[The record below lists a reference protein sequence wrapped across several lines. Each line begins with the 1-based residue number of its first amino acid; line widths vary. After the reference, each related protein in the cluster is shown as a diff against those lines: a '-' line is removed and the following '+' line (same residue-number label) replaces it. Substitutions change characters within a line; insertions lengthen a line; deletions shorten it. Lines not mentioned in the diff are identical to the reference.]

1 MKPDRLL
8 ICCLLL
14 MLFFILTGF
23 GHAASQTALV
33 PLPEKEVRAAVETFL
48 ESRSGERGWQTTI
61 LQLSVPKGILVSKG
75 VRDLEVIAPGNW
87 PGWGPV
93 SLALVVR
100 VNGVVEKNFSVRLM
114 VEAQTEM
121 VVATRQILAGTVLGE
136 ADLTVQKQDVAL
148 AAGHH
153 IKRIADAVGRKSRTT
168 IRAGYPVR
176 NDQLV
181 SVPVIVSG
189 QLVTIVL
196 ERPGL
201 RITVAGRAKS
211 SGGIGDLIRV
221 ENLTSRKE
229 IPARV
234 VDSSTVEVGF

>member
-1 MKPDRLL
+1 MVKPDRLF
-8 ICCLLL
+8 ICFLLL
-14 MLFFILTGF
+14 
-23 GHAASQTALV
+23 ALV
-33 PLPEKEVRAAVETFL
+33 LVPAGYGYSVPLEPLPEKEVRSAVETFL
-48 ESRSGERGWQTTI
+48 GARLVDKGWQTTI
-61 LQLSVPKGILVSKG
+61 RQLSIPKGTMVSKG
-75 VRDLEVIAPGNW
+75 VRDLEIVAPANW

-100 VNGVVEKNFSVRLM
+100 VNGMVEKNLSVRLM
-114 VEAQTEM
+114 VVAQTEM
-121 VVATRQILAGTVLGE
+121 VVATRQILAGAILS
-136 ADLTVQKQDVAL
+136 ADELAIQKQDVAL
-148 AAGHH
+148 AGGHH
-153 IKRIADAVGRKSRTT
+153 IQRIADAVGKKSRTT

-211 SGGIGDLIRV
+211 SGGVGDLIRV
-221 ENLTSRKE
+221 ENLTSRRE
-229 IPARV
+229 LPARV

>member
-1 MKPDRLL
+1 
-8 ICCLLL
+8 
-14 MLFFILTGF
+14 
-23 GHAASQTALV
+23 
-33 PLPEKEVRAAVETFL
+33 
-48 ESRSGERGWQTTI
+48 
-61 LQLSVPKGILVSKG
+61 
-75 VRDLEVIAPGNW
+75 
-87 PGWGPV
+87 
-93 SLALVVR
+93 
-100 VNGVVEKNFSVRLM
+100 
-114 VEAQTEM
+114 
-121 VVATRQILAGTVLGE
+121 
-136 ADLTVQKQDVAL
+136 
-148 AAGHH
+148 
-153 IKRIADAVGRKSRTT
+153 VGRKSRTT

>member
-1 MKPDRLL
+1 MLKPDRLF
-8 ICCLLL
+8 ICCLLVVL
-14 MLFFILTGF
+14 VFVLTGY
-23 GHAASQTALV
+23 GHAAPLE
-33 PLPEKEVRAAVETFL
+33 PLPEKEVRSAVETFL
-48 ESRSGERGWQTTI
+48 GTRLVDKGWQTTI
-61 LQLSVPKGILVSKG
+61 RQLSIPKGTMVSKG
-75 VRDLEVIAPGNW
+75 VRDLEVVAPANW

-93 SLALVVR
+93 SLALMVR
-100 VNGVVEKNFSVRLM
+100 VNGVLEKNLSVRLT

-121 VVATRQILAGTVLGE
+121 VVATRQILAGTVLGAGE
-136 ADLTVQKQDVAL
+136 LTVQKQDIAL
-148 AAGHH
+148 AGGHH
-153 IKRIADAVGRKSRTT
+153 IQRVTDAVGKKSRTT

-181 SVPVIVSG
+181 SVPVIISG

-211 SGGIGDLIRV
+211 SGGVGDLIRV
-221 ENLTSRKE
+221 ENLTSRRE
-229 IPARV
+229 LPARV